1 MAVSRKFRI
10 RAIVVLLTAVL
21 AGVAGC
27 SSNRGDVNPN
37 DDARKIFEKGNK
49 SMAFGN
55 YNTAIRQYEY
65 LEAVYPF
72 SEFAKQAQLDLMYA
86 YYRAKE
92 PDAAIEAADRFLLEN
107 PTHPRVDYAYYI
119 KGLVY
124 FPRERG
130 PLEKLFKQ
138 DLSKRPPNHL
148 DDCYR
153 AFATIATKYPDSI
166 YAEDARQRIVY
177 VRSVLAKYEIHVA
190 SFYVN
195 RGAFVAAANRAKY
208 VLENFQQTPSVVP
221 ALQIMVASYR
231 QLELPQLEADTMR
244 VLKENYPDQA
254 FAYGEKGTKVQGT
267 LLERL
272 ILRRK
277 MK

>member
-1 MAVSRKFRI
+1 
-10 RAIVVLLTAVL
+10 
-21 AGVAGC
+21 
-27 SSNRGDVNPN
+27 
-37 DDARKIFEKGNK
+37 
-49 SMAFGN
+49 
-55 YNTAIRQYEY
+55 
-65 LEAVYPF
+65 
-72 SEFAKQAQLDLMYA
+72 
-86 YYRAKE
+86 
-92 PDAAIEAADRFLLEN
+92 
-107 PTHPRVDYAYYI
+107 
-119 KGLVY
+119 
-124 FPRERG
+124 
-130 PLEKLFKQ
+130 
-138 DLSKRPPNHL
+138 
-148 DDCYR
+148 
-153 AFATIATKYPDSI
+153 
-166 YAEDARQRIVY
+166 
-177 VRSVLAKYEIHVA
+177 
-190 SFYVN
+190 VN